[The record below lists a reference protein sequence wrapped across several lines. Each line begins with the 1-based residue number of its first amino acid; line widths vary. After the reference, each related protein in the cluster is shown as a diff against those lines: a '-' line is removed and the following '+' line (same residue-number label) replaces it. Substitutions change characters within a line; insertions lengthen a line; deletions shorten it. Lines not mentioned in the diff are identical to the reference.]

1 MSVTNLGEEK
11 HWGGRGRQERDSK
24 VCGSLA
30 EVFENVRLSGQHFDK
45 EFFKHF
51 LMKNINAQ
59 SSENPCGN
67 LIVHWGFS
75 MSDWHSESNNWSV
88 K

>member
-30 EVFENVRLSGQHFDK
+30 EVFENVRDYQGNTLTRNFLSISLWK
-45 EFFKHF
+45 T
-51 LMKNINAQ
+51 LMLSLQKTHVEI
-59 SSENPCGN
+59 
-67 LIVHWGFS
+67 
-75 MSDWHSESNNWSV
+75 
-88 K
+88 